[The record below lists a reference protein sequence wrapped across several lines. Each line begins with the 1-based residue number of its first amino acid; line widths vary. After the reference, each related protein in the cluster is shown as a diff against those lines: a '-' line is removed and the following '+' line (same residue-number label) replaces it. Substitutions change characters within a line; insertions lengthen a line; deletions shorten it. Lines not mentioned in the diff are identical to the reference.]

1 MARMIA
7 SRQAIGGATGDEI
20 EINSLPSKDD

>member
-1 MARMIA
+1 MARLIA

-20 EINSLPSKDD
+20 EIKSLPSKED

>member
-1 MARMIA
+1 MIA

-20 EINSLPSKDD
+20 EIKSLPSKED